1 MSFCIGSINVLEKL
15 LDDTV
20 TKDKLAD
27 ACVSAAKLARDALMS
42 QSLEVPFQ
50 PCVFSK
56 GKWEIVDE
64 GSTIHHFLTEYES
77 GYYGGGI
84 KVPRAERFDKLYVE
98 MDYCNDQLMHY
109 YVVGSKL
116 VNLGSTPLCYWCPFH
131 STSPNADPKFSGLCQ
146 YHSLWT
152 PEKKSF
158 AVLNPYG
165 QEIKKETKRKLVF

>member
-1 MSFCIGSINVLEKL
+1 MPFGDHTLSGTMLRDKSVDGQKL
-15 LDDTV
+15 LDATV

-77 GYYGGGI
+77 GY
-84 KVPRAERFDKLYVE
+84 
-98 MDYCNDQLMHY
+98 
-109 YVVGSKL
+109 
-116 VNLGSTPLCYWCPFH
+116 
-131 STSPNADPKFSGLCQ
+131 
-146 YHSLWT
+146 LW
-152 PEKKSF
+152 
-158 AVLNPYG
+158 
-165 QEIKKETKRKLVF
+165 

>member
-1 MSFCIGSINVLEKL
+1 MTYISYDTVEGTLVTADWSDSPKENDIIVFVVDCKYPERSYGYFPFKVDGRMPFGDHTLSGTMLRDKSVDGQKL

-77 GYYGGGI
+77 GYYCGGI

-98 MDYCNDQLMHY
+98 MD
-109 YVVGSKL
+109 G
-116 VNLGSTPLCYWCPFH
+116 
-131 STSPNADPKFSGLCQ
+131 
-146 YHSLWT
+146 
-152 PEKKSF
+152 
-158 AVLNPYG
+158 
-165 QEIKKETKRKLVF
+165 